1 MNEHAR
7 RILPDYLI
15 EIMVTAELNILCE
28 ERVRFFPN
36 MPTVR

>member
-1 MNEHAR
+1 
-7 RILPDYLI
+7 LPDYLI
-15 EIMVTAELNILCE
+15 EIMAADELDILFE